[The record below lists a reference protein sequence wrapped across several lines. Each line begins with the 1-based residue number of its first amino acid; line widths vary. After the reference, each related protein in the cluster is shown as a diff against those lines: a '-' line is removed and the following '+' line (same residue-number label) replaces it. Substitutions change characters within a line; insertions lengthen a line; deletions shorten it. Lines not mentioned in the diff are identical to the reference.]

1 VKPVVSVIVTTYNQA
16 RYIGAT
22 LRSALAQD
30 FADREIIVV
39 DDGSTDETPAAIAEF
54 QHFVIWVRQE
64 NQGVAGSRN
73 SGVRR
78 ARGEFLAFLDGDD
91 LWEPRKLSAQVAA
104 ARQHPS
110 SGLVVADGVQC
121 NDEYSVLQTS
131 LIAPPIKALLGS
143 SESVTLRCYDHLL
156 AQNVISTSSQILI
169 PRAVL
174 DDVGPSDM
182 HMSNASDWDLYL
194 RIAARYDVTFLRDA
208 LVRWRYLP
216 TSVSGPEALRKMR
229 WAADEIGVLGKQLR
243 NAAPQYPPMIR
254 ALIKARIFERGYA
267 IYCHGMDADRAFA
280 RRQLLRMLRQMPSSA
295 TISAFLVGIHLPR
308 KVNRHLKRFA
318 RPLVGPE
325 ARNQQRNG
333 EHL

>member
-54 QHFVIWVRQE
+54 RHFVIWLRQE

-73 SGVRR
+73 AGVRR

-91 LWEPRKLSAQVAA
+91 LWEPHKLSAQVAA
-104 ARQHPS
+104 ARQQP

-121 NDEYSVLQTS
+121 NDEGTVLQTS
-131 LIAPPIKALLGS
+131 LIAPCIKALLGS

-156 AQNVISTSSQILI
+156 AQNVISTSSQVLV

-194 RIAARYDVTFLRDA
+194 RIADRYDVTFLRDA

-216 TSVSGPEALRKMR
+216 TSVSGPGALRGMR

-243 NAAPQYPPMIR
+243 NAAPQYRPMIR

-280 RRQLLRMLRQMPSSA
+280 RRQLLRMLRQMPTSA
-295 TISAFLVGIHLPR
+295 TILAFLVGVHLPR
-308 KVNRHLKRFA
+308 AVNRNLKSFA
-318 RPLVGPE
+318 RRRVGPE
-325 ARNQQRNG
+325 AGN
-333 EHL
+333 